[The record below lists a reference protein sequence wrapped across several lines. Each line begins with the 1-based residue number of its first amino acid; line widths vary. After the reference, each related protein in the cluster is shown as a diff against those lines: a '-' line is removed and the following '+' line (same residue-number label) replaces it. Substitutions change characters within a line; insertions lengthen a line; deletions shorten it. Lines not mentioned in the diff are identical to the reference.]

1 MVTKEITFQN
11 KKGQALSGILRY
23 PDALEEE
30 KRFPTVVILHGFGES
45 KHHDLTASLANYIM
59 PFGFAVLRFD
69 FHGHGESE
77 GRFEDQTITQQVQDV
92 VAAIDFLEE
101 SPMIDKDRLA
111 VIGTDLGGDIAIL
124 IAAQDPRVHCLIIQG
139 ARSHLEHHLRSHL
152 VEHEIKELEVRGFHD
167 HSWYSLRK
175 DYLTSIRRHD
185 ILEALKV
192 VAVPILI
199 VHGNDDLR
207 VPINEARQIFL
218 GANQPKVLEEVDG
231 ADHWFRQEEAR
242 QYFFELIIQW
252 LRKWLG
258 A

>member
-1 MVTKEITFQN
+1 MVTKDVTFQN

-23 PDALEEE
+23 PDSVEEGR
-30 KRFPTVVILHGFGES
+30 KFPAVVLLHGFGES
-45 KHHDLTASLANYIM
+45 KYHDLPASLANYIM
-59 PFGFAVLRFD
+59 PFGYAVLRFD

-77 GRFEDQTITQQVQDV
+77 GRFEDQTITQQIQDV
-92 VAAIDFLEE
+92 EAAIDFLEE
-101 SPMIDKDRLA
+101 LPMIDKERIA

-124 IAAQDPRVHCLIIQG
+124 IAAQDSRVRCLVVQG
-139 ARSHLEHHLRSHL
+139 ARSNLEHHLRSHL
-152 VEHEIKELEVRGFHD
+152 AEHEVRELEVKGFHN
-167 HSWYSLRK
+167 HSMYNLRK

-185 ILEALKV
+185 ILETLKM

-207 VPINEARQIFL
+207 VPISEARQLFL
-218 GANQPKVLEEVDG
+218 GAKQPKVLEEVDG

-242 QYFFELIIQW
+242 QYFFELIVQW
-252 LRKWLG
+252 LRKWLR